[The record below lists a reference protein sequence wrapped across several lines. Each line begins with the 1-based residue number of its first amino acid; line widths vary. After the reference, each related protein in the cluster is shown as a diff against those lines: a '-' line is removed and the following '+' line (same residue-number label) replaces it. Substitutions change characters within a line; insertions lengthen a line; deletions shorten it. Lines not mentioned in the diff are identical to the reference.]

1 MLKKIDHIGIA
12 VCSLEKSLPVFQ
24 GLGLEF
30 LGTEEIPSQKVKVA
44 FFQVGDIRIELLEP
58 TSTESPIAKFLEKR
72 GEGLHHIAYESS
84 DIEEDMRRFQASG
97 FEFLDKEPRAGAHE
111 SRVSFLHPK
120 STNSVLTEIC
130 EHLQIK

>member
-30 LGTEEIPSQKVKVA
+30 LGTEEVPSQKVKVA
-44 FFQVGDIRIELLEP
+44 FFEVGDVRVELLEP

-72 GEGLHHIAYESS
+72 GEGLHHIAYETGN
-84 DIEEDMRRFQASG
+84 IQEEMERLRASN

-130 EHLQIK
+130 EHLQTK